1 MIGADRMIPVARLIA
16 RLNVGGPAIHTIL
29 LTQLLNPARFAS
41 TLITGTVSPSE
52 GDMKYLADERGVTPC
67 FIPELGRE
75 IRWQDD
81 PIAFW
86 KIFRLLRRIRP
97 TIVHTHTAK
106 AGMLGRV
113 AAKLAGVPII
123 VHTFHGHVFHSYFS
137 PRKTQFF
144 LSIER
149 TLAKFS
155 DAIITISPKQRQE
168 ILGYG
173 IGTPEKVRQIGLGL
187 ELQPFVECDRL
198 RGTLRRELQVGD
210 DVPLIG
216 IVARLVPVKG
226 HAYFLDAAH
235 IVAQSFPNARFLMI
249 GDGELRQELEA
260 QADKLQIRRNVMF
273 LGFRR
278 DLPQIYADLD
288 VIALSSLNEGLPV
301 TLIEGL
307 SAGKPAV
314 ATNVGGVG
322 DLVQH
327 GKSGLLV
334 PSKESRALADAL
346 CDLLRRSPEERR
358 QMGRI
363 GRETVYPKYHIAT
376 LAQHIERLYDE
387 LLAARGIS
395 G

>member
-1 MIGADRMIPVARLIA
+1 
-16 RLNVGGPAIHTIL
+16 
-29 LTQLLNPARFAS
+29 
-41 TLITGTVSPSE
+41 
-52 GDMKYLADERGVTPC
+52 MKYLADERGVTPC
-67 FIPELGRE
+67 VIPELGRE
-75 IRWQDD
+75 IHWQDD

-86 KIFRLLRRIRP
+86 KIFRLLRQIRP

-173 IGTPEKVRQIGLGL
+173 IGTSEKVRQIGLGL

-198 RGTLRRELQVGD
+198 RGMLRRELQVDD

-235 IVAQSFPNARFLMI
+235 IVAQAFPNARFLI
-249 GDGELRQELEA
+249 VGDGELRQELEA
-260 QADKLQIRRNVMF
+260 QADALQIRQHVIF

-278 DLPQIYADLD
+278 DLPHIYADLD

-307 SAGKPAV
+307 AAGKPAV

-322 DLVQH
+322 DLVLH

-363 GRETVYPKYHIAT
+363 GRETVYPKYHVAT
-376 LAQHIERLYDE
+376 LAQEIERLYDE